1 MQLDAEDAEG
11 FGQAHPPAGV
21 IAATLLSDPKAA
33 NTTERPDS
41 QGTETD
47 ARAAAEGTR
56 EIEE

>member
-1 MQLDAEDAEG
+1 MQLDAEDTEG

-41 QGTETD
+41 HGTETD